1 MEISEIISTAAL
13 LLTALLAVGGWFWQ
27 RWQERTSVRVAI
39 VAEVLALRKIAVER
53 SYHAG
58 LVEMGNKLLAIP
70 EDERS
75 EASLQVR
82 IPQHYCRVY
91 VANLGKLGYLSP
103 EDAQLVVS
111 FYQYVDS
118 VVQYVIE
125 GGIIYEGTDD
135 PEAFT
140 EAANVL
146 QFALD
151 AAQLLADRHAKK

>member
-1 MEISEIISTAAL
+1 M
-13 LLTALLAVGGWFWQ
+13 
-27 RWQERTSVRVAI
+27 RVAI

-118 VVQYVIE
+118 VVQDVIE